1 MCLESWI
8 HVSDIGLVQSL
19 LSFAE
24 TEEKLSNTL
33 DNIFCLKA
41 LERALELGK
50 PEVFNTEHG
59 VQFTSRSFTENLE
72 SAGVKISMDGRGRVF
87 DNIFIERL
95 WRTVKYED
103 IYLKNYTTVME
114 LNRGLD
120 QYFRFYNNERFHQS
134 LDFLFAQAFSKS
146 LITGRQ
152 LRSIMIVKELQMDN
166 DPPYFGLFLVLI
178 LGVTIVTC

>member
-1 MCLESWI
+1 
-8 HVSDIGLVQSL
+8 
-19 LSFAE
+19 
-24 TEEKLSNTL
+24 
-33 DNIFCLKA
+33 
-41 LERALELGK
+41 
-50 PEVFNTEHG
+50 
-59 VQFTSRSFTENLE
+59 
-72 SAGVKISMDGRGRVF
+72 MDGRGRVF

-103 IYLKNYTTVME
+103 IYLKNYTTVVE

-178 LGVTIVTC
+178 LGVTI